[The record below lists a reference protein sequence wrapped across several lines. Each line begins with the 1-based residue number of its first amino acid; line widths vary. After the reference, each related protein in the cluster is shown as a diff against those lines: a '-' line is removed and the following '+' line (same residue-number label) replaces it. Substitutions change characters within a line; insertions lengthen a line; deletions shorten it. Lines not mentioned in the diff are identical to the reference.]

1 MSVPHEVTRLLD
13 AYGQGDREA
22 MQRLLPY
29 VYDELRAIAQ
39 RHLRRERGDHTLNPT
54 ALVHEVYFR
63 LVDQTRKGWNDRV
76 HFYAVAATAMRRIL
90 VDYARARRAEKRG
103 GGVAPIPLEQA
114 GELSA
119 ARADELVLLDD
130 ALERLAHFD
139 ARQARVVEC
148 RYFAGLTIEETAEAL
163 GVSPTTVK
171 HDWALAKAWLYRDM
185 KREIG

>member
-1 MSVPHEVTRLLD
+1 MSPQHEVTRLLD
-13 AYGQGDREA
+13 AYGSGDREA

-39 RHLRRERGDHTLNPT
+39 RHLRRERDDHTLSAT
-54 ALVHEVYFR
+54 ALVHEVYLR
-63 LVDQTRKGWNDRV
+63 LVDQTRMHWNGRS

-90 VDYARARRAEKRG
+90 VDYARARRADKRG
-103 GGVAPIPLEQA
+103 GGQMVVSLDEA
-114 GELSA
+114 GELAVS
-119 ARADELVLLDD
+119 RAEELVLLDE
-130 ALERLAHFD
+130 ALERLARFD

-171 HDWALAKAWLYRDM
+171 HDWTMAKAWLYREM
-185 KREIG
+185 KRELT